1 MTFIENYT
9 EKLLG
14 LLKAEFAERLVYA
27 GLQGSYMRGE
37 ETSSSDIDIMVVI
50 DGLSVKDLALYK
62 DIIRKAGDYERAC
75 GFICGREEL
84 SNWNPME
91 ICHLVHTTKDLYGSI
106 KDIVPEYTEADER
119 NYIKLSI
126 NNLYHELCH
135 SNIHSDGDERNM
147 RFRGCCKSLFFI
159 LQNIY
164 FLKTGSF
171 YATKQKLA
179 AVLEGEDKAA
189 FEAAL
194 NIQRS
199 GISNYEHDFALLFEW
214 CQKYAQSFK

>member
-1 MTFIENYT
+1 MKEP
-9 EKLLG
+9 
-14 LLKAEFAERLVYA
+14 A
-27 GLQGSYMRGE
+27 
-37 ETSSSDIDIMVVI
+37 
-50 DGLSVKDLALYK
+50 
-62 DIIRKAGDYERAC
+62 

-179 AVLEGEDKAA
+179 AVLEGEDKAV